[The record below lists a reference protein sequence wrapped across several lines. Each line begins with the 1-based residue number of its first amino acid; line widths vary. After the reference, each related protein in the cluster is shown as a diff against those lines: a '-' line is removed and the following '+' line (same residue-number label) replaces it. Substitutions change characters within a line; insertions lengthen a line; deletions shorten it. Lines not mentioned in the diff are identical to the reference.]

1 MGSEPYGGVCLKLSR
16 YLVVHSEKKPST
28 LKDERRNIGGEENC
42 SKADESSVDNC
53 ISIEERAP
61 IVIDRWFDAQ
71 VKRLYGEVVS
81 EELPDDLSRLITELK
96 KSF

>member
-1 MGSEPYGGVCLKLSR
+1 M
-16 YLVVHSEKKPST
+16 
-28 LKDERRNIGGEENC
+28 LKDERQNIGGGESC
-42 SKADESSVDNC
+42 SKVDDTGTDNC
-53 ISIEERAP
+53 ISIEEHAP

-81 EELPDDLSRLITELK
+81 EDLPDDLLRLITKLR